1 MNELTVHKNGSAPPE
16 QLERDVERARLR
28 LMESAAKVR
37 DELKPLRVAAEFVRK
52 HPYAC
57 AAGAFA
63 VGALLGALWQV
74 RENSNEKSKEKPDE

>member
-1 MNELTVHKNGSAPPE
+1 MNELIVRKNGSALPDE
-16 QLERDVERARLR
+16 LERDVERARLR
-28 LMESAAKVR
+28 LMESASKVR

-63 VGALLGALWQV
+63 AGALLGALFQWQKNG
-74 RENSNEKSKEKPDE
+74 EEKSDE

>member
-1 MNELTVHKNGSAPPE
+1 MNELVVRKNGSALPDE
-16 QLERDVERARLR
+16 LERDVERARLK

-63 VGALLGALWQV
+63 AGALLGALFQS
-74 RENSNEKSKEKPDE
+74 RQKEQTDE